1 MLKVGD
7 TVKNVT
13 AEAYYTSRK
22 KNAYAFGLPVGTTGV
37 VTKITIDDSGNKRY
51 NVRFNHK
58 DRVVR
63 LKEFYSYNLEVI
75 NNG

>member
-1 MLKVGD
+1 MQVGD

-13 AEAYYTSRK
+13 AEAYYISRK
-22 KNAYAFGLPVGTTGV
+22 RNARSLGLPVGTTGV
-37 VTKITIDDSGNKRY
+37 ITGITIDHSGNKRY

-63 LKEFYSYNLEVI
+63 LKEFYSYNLEVVS
-75 NNG
+75 NG